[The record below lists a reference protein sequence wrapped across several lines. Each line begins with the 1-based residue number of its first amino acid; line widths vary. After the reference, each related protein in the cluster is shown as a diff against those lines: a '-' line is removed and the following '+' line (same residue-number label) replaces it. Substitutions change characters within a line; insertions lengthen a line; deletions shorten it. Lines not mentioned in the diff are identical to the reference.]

1 MECFCHEIFSWTI
14 NPSPYA
20 QLFLFGQ
27 CFARH
32 LQWVVQSSLVYFSIH
47 LQKFFYTEVQ
57 KIFSCVF
64 IFYINCINFA
74 ADVLLKF
81 KFFLTQIHRCQDHN
95 NVIVDDL
102 RRASHHT
109 PNSFCFI
116 HVSCPRSQ
124 SWPLNCKY
132 NKCCK
137 RIYTCIGV
145 VLTVILEGPNP
156 RKDSLFVSEFRK

>member
-1 MECFCHEIFSWTI
+1 MLLSRNLFMSDQPIILCLAIYFC
-14 NPSPYA
+14 A
-20 QLFLFGQ
+20 MFGQ
-27 CFARH
+27 TLIMSFS
-32 LQWVVQSSLVYFSIH
+32 VVQSSLVYFSIH
-47 LQKFFYTEVQ
+47 LQKFFYTEAQ
-57 KIFSCVF
+57 KIFSCFF

-137 RIYTCIGV
+137 TILTCIVFGEGNLRGLYSFV
-145 VLTVILEGPNP
+145 VFTF
-156 RKDSLFVSEFRK
+156 K